1 MLRVEGAKWL
11 AYYGWAQVGPMT
23 QNEHDIHKLVT
34 MLDNANISRHDI
46 AVAYAGSNQGPEL
59 IIT

>member
-23 QNEHDIHKLVT
+23 EDEHDIHKLVT
-34 MLDNANISRHDI
+34 MLTMPTL
-46 AVAYAGSNQGPEL
+46 AGMTSL
-59 IIT
+59 